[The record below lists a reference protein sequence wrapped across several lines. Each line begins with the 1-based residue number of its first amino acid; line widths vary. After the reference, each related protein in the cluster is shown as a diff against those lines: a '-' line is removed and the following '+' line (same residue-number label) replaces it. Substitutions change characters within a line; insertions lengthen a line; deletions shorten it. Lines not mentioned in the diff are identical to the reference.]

1 MSHLRILMRARRRG
15 LLNRVGAQTSLRWTV
30 LLAVFGVLFGGLL
43 LLGNAAAPGLL
54 RPPMDLV
61 TAIGMNTPDGKL
73 PAGAAA
79 LEAAFWLAAL
89 ASSVLNF
96 RVMELLFR
104 RKDVRALEYFPLQLS
119 ALYVDRLLAALGE
132 ALATAFV
139 LAPFFIPLIWHGG
152 GLAAGASIALIVVG
166 LLTSSAIGFAVQLG
180 AGASLAKKETVDPK
194 AARADTSNTPQTS
207 SGSAQVF
214 LYAPG
219 VALGVSVIIILLAK
233 LFFGE
238 VIKAGE
244 PTRAFGVGLGILGV
258 GFVIAVA
265 MSFRYFVSAFPSMS
279 ARFHEVDFIGYSVS
293 ASHQTSEFL
302 KPRFGEALL
311 PPSARSIFRS
321 YALQFGRRYMLA
333 RWSYALGWL
342 AAGIALFRLSEAAFP
357 FWLVV
362 TLPAIAAAT
371 LVNPWL
377 RLSSK
382 RIRPS
387 YQNLLAL
394 GKNEDTQAAIAF
406 GLRELLLFAAP
417 YALLA
422 LIALGARGGDWA
434 TAAALAALSLG
445 GCLAINGAMALIWST
460 VGRNKLVE
468 LITPV
473 LLAVLMVAVA
483 NISLMGLAM
492 VEVVL
497 IASHLKL
504 MGRQTGVS
512 ASATPDPHGG

>member
-1 MSHLRILMRARRRG
+1 MTHLRILMRARRRG
-15 LLNRVGAQTSLRWTV
+15 ILNRVGAQSSLNWAV
-30 LLAVFGVLFGGLL
+30 LVAVLAVLVGGLL
-43 LLGNAAAPGLL
+43 LLGHAAAPGLL

-61 TAIGMNTPDGKL
+61 TAIGMNTTDGKL

-104 RKDVRALEYFPLQLS
+104 RKDVRALEHFPLKLY
-119 ALYVDRLLAALGE
+119 ALYIDRLLAALGE
-132 ALATAFV
+132 AVAASLV
-139 LAPFFIPLIWHGG
+139 LAPFFIPMFWHGG
-152 GLAAGASIALIVVG
+152 ALAAGTSIALIVVG

-180 AGASLAKKETVDPK
+180 AGASLAPTQAADPNQS
-194 AARADTSNTPQTS
+194 RAERPNTA

-219 VALGVSVIIILLAK
+219 VALAGSVIIILLAK
-233 LFFGE
+233 LALGE

-244 PTRAFGVGLGILGV
+244 PTRALGVGLGVLGV
-258 GFVIAVA
+258 GFAIALA
-265 MSFRYFVSAFPSMS
+265 MSFNYFVRAFPRMS

-293 ASHQTSEFL
+293 AEHQTSDFL
-302 KPRFGEALL
+302 KPRLGEALL
-311 PPSARSIFRS
+311 PTSARSVYRS

-333 RWSYALGWL
+333 RWSYGLGWL
-342 AAGIALFRLSEAAFP
+342 ASGIALFRLSEAALP
-357 FWLVV
+357 LWLVV

-371 LVNPWL
+371 LVNPWV

-394 GKNEDTQAAIAF
+394 DKNADTQAAIAF
-406 GLRELLLFAAP
+406 GLRELLLFAGP

-422 LIALGARGGDWA
+422 LVALGLRSGDWA
-434 TAAALAALSLG
+434 TALGLAALSLG

-460 VGRNKLVE
+460 VGRHRLAE
-468 LITPV
+468 LIGPI
-473 LLAVLMVAVA
+473 LLAIVMLAAA
-483 NISLMGLAM
+483 NISLLALAAM
-492 VEVVL
+492 EALL
-497 IASHLKL
+497 IAGHLRLLLAK
-504 MGRQTGVS
+504 
-512 ASATPDPHGG
+512 APAATPSAPHPQGG